1 MRAVLTALLVILAA
15 APAAGEGAERRSSDP
30 PAPAPAFHAIRTTTQ
45 PIRVDGVLDE
55 AAWETAWSTELPV
68 EVTPGENTPAP
79 VRTVVLLTY
88 DREALYVGFRAFDPD
103 PGAIRAHLT
112 DRDNAW
118 GDDWIG
124 IVLDTF
130 NDQRRDYLLL
140 VNPLG
145 VQMDNIEVTNGDS
158 QEWDGIW
165 HSAARITDWGWAA
178 EFKVPFSSLSFQRAD
193 GTQVWGFD
201 AIRGYPRTIF
211 RQMGAFSR
219 DRNNNCYLCQA
230 LRISGFEGVKPGR
243 NLELAPTVTGLSTAT
258 HEGRPGG
265 GLGKPDSEA
274 EAGVS
279 GRWGIT
285 PNLVFSG
292 TVNPDFSQVEA
303 DALQL
308 DINEPFALAY
318 PEKRP
323 FFMEASDFFSTP
335 FTALYTRT
343 MREPA
348 WGAKLTG
355 KVGRETVG
363 VFSVRDDITNLI
375 IPGSQGSA
383 ATTLNQ
389 ASTAGV
395 LRYKHDI
402 GTQYTV
408 GAMATLREGGEY
420 SNRVA
425 GVDGNL
431 RFTRKDRVSF
441 QFLGSTTTY
450 PAAVAALYRQPEG
463 AFSDAAATVSYVR
476 STRHVYA
483 TASYT
488 SVGDGFRADLGFM
501 PQVDYRR
508 ARGYARYQ
516 WLPGARTW
524 FTNINVVGDVTHD
537 ETQRGEFL
545 QRSAI
550 VGANYQGPLQSHVGV
565 QLTQKREA
573 YRGQVFDQTTVMLH
587 NCGQP
592 TGATSYAVS
601 VFTGDRIDYAH
612 ARPGRRLR
620 IQGELLQRLG
630 RHLQVTV
637 APTWERMRVAD
648 GQLYEALMADVRL
661 TYQFTSRLFARGI
674 VQFTDYS
681 YDPAR
686 YADGHDRSFAGAFTQ
701 LLLSYKVNPRTVF
714 FLGYT
719 DTREGV
725 DPDALVQR
733 ERTVFAKVGYA
744 WTF

>member
-1 MRAVLTALLVILAA
+1 MRSVLTALLVFLAA
-15 APAAGEGAERRSSDP
+15 APVAGAGPARRAADP
-30 PAPAPAFHAIRTTTQ
+30 PAPAPALHEIRTTTQ
-45 PIRVDGVLDE
+45 PIRIDGVLDE
-55 AAWETAWSTELPV
+55 AAWETAWSQDLPV

-88 DREALYVGFRAFDPD
+88 DREALYVGFRAYDPD
-103 PGAIRAHLT
+103 PGAIRAHLA

-145 VQMDNIEVTNGDS
+145 VQIDNIEVTNADS

-178 EFKVPFSSLSFQRAD
+178 EFKVPFSSLSFQRVD
-193 GTQVWGFD
+193 GPQVWGFD

-230 LRISGFEGVKPGR
+230 IRISGFEGIKPGR
-243 NLELAPTVTGLSTAT
+243 NIELAPTVTGVSTAT
-258 HEGRPGG
+258 REGSVDA
-265 GLGKPDSEA
+265 GLGEPDRDA

-323 FFMEASDFFSTP
+323 FFMEASDYFSTP
-335 FTALYTRT
+335 FTAVYTRT
-343 MREPA
+343 LREPA

-355 KVGRETVG
+355 KIGRETVG
-363 VFSVRDDITNLI
+363 AFSVRDDITNLI

-383 ATTLNQ
+383 AATLDQ
-389 ASTAGV
+389 ASTSGV
-395 LRYKHDI
+395 FRYKHDI

-408 GAMATLREGGEY
+408 GAMATVREGGDY

-441 QFLGSTTTY
+441 QVLGSTTTY
-450 PAAVAALYRQPEG
+450 PAPVAFRYRQPDG
-463 AFSDAAATVSYVR
+463 AFSDAAATVSYIR

-483 TASYT
+483 TASYS

-501 PQVDYRR
+501 PQVDYQR

-524 FTNINVVGDVTHD
+524 FTNINVFADVTHD
-537 ETQRGEFL
+537 QTQRGSFL
-545 QRSAI
+545 VRTAI
-550 VGANYQGPLQSHVGV
+550 AGANYQGPLQSHIGV
-565 QLTQKREA
+565 QFTRKREA
-573 YRGQVFDQTTVMLH
+573 YGGQVFDQTTWYVH
-587 NCGQP
+587 HCGQP
-592 TGATSYAVS
+592 TGATSY
-601 VFTGDRIDYAH
+601 FINLWLGDRIDYAQ
-612 ARPGRRLR
+612 ARPGERTRL
-620 IQGELLQRLG
+620 QGELQQRLG
-630 RHLQVTV
+630 RRLQLAV
-637 APTWERMRVAD
+637 APTWERMRVD
-648 GQLYEALMADVRL
+648 EGQLYDARMADVRL
-661 TYQFTSRLFARGI
+661 TWQFTSRFFVRGT
-674 VQFTDYS
+674 VQFTDYT

-686 YADGHDRSFAGAFTQ
+686 YADGRDRSFAGTFTQ
-701 LLLSYKVNPRTVF
+701 MLLSYKVNPRTVF

-725 DPDALVQR
+725 DPDVLVQQD
-733 ERTVFAKVGYA
+733 RTVFAKIGYA